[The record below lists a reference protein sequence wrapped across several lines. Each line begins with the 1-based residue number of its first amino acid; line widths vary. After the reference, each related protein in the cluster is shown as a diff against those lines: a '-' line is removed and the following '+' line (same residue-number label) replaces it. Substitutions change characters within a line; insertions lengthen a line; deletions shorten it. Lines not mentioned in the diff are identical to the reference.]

1 MYFKQWHFSIGIF
14 KLGANFVNYLH
25 VLASFRIYWQLFGTN
40 FGNFVRIFWHPL
52 ATFGSFGL
60 RRSLLADFGHFW
72 ATFYNFFVNFSKFK
86 HLYATLINFWPFWH
100 LLAFCSG
107 HFLVYQTPASPPSCM
122 VGYQARILADFSRP
136 QQQDSPPY

>member
-25 VLASFRIYWQLFGTN
+25 VLASFCIYWQLFGTN

-52 ATFGSFGL
+52 ATFESFGL

-72 ATFYNFFVNFSKFK
+72 ATFLYFFVNFSKFK
-86 HLYATLINFWPFWH
+86 HLL
-100 LLAFCSG
+100 
-107 HFLVYQTPASPPSCM
+107 PP
-122 VGYQARILADFSRP
+122 
-136 QQQDSPPY
+136 